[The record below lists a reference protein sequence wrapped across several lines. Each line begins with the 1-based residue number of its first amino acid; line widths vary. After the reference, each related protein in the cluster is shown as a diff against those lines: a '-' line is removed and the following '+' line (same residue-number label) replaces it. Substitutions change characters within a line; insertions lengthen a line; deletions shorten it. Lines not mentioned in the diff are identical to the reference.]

1 MPYVAALCVS
11 ESKGERKRPIESAVF
26 CADHGIEGDAHAGP
40 WHRQVSILS
49 SEDIELVKRQLPD
62 IAPGDFAENIILT
75 GIDLGAVGVGTR
87 LRLGSDVIVSITQI
101 GKECHTPCRIYK
113 LTGDCLM
120 PRAGLFAQ
128 VEAGGK
134 VCVGDPAEIIE
145 LLPRTGR

>member
-1 MPYVAALCVS
+1 
-11 ESKGERKRPIESAVF
+11 
-26 CADHGIEGDAHAGP
+26 
-40 WHRQVSILS
+40 
-49 SEDIELVKRQLPD
+49 
-62 IAPGDFAENIILT
+62 
-75 GIDLGAVGVGTR
+75 VGTR